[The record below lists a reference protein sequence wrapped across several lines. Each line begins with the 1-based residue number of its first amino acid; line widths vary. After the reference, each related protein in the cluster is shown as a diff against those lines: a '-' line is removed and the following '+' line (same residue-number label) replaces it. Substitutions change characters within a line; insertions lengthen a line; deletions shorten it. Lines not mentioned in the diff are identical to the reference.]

1 MTSRRPAYKAVA
13 LGGTFDLFHKGHEQL
28 LENAFGLG
36 AIVLIGIISDK
47 FVKTLRKTH
56 PIQPY
61 KSRLQEIRRFLRK
74 HGWTNRARTAPLM
87 DSYGPAAKRKNL
99 EALIVTADTLGSGR
113 KLNLARKRSG
123 LPPLI
128 IEQVQLTKAED
139 GKPICSTRIRNGEID
154 RRGRLLR

>member
-36 AIVLIGIISDK
+36 GIVLIGITSDK

-74 HGWTNRARTAPLM
+74 HGWTNRQGQPHLWTRTVLQP
-87 DSYGPAAKRKNL
+87 R
-99 EALIVTADTLGSGR
+99 
-113 KLNLARKRSG
+113 
-123 LPPLI
+123 
-128 IEQVQLTKAED
+128 
-139 GKPICSTRIRNGEID
+139 GKILRHL
-154 RRGRLLR
+154 LLRPIPWE